1 MDPIKTVEPA
11 PGQPT
16 VLVVQADDVEVRDA
30 LRALALMPRAAEGKQ
45 RVVVVDSRHPTFS
58 TLDWDGVATV
68 LAHANV
74 LALTDVEARRVGFAP
89 AGDAELTR
97 LRRDGILVSD
107 IPKSTIRLAAAENE
121 ALAANTHIGP
131 WFREDDPDVVPGK
144 TQRRRARLATRARG
158 AKS

>member
-1 MDPIKTVEPA
+1 MDPIRNQRPNEDGVI
-11 PGQPT
+11 
-16 VLVVQADDVEVRDA
+16 VVQADDQQVRDA

-74 LALTDVEARRVGFAP
+74 LALTDIEARRVGFDP
-89 AGDAELTR
+89 AGDAELSR
-97 LRRDGILVSD
+97 LRRDGILVAD
-107 IPKSTIRLAAAENE
+107 IPKSTIRLAAADNA

-131 WFREDDPDVVPGK
+131 WSREDDPDLVPDK
-144 TQRRRARLATRARG
+144 TQRRRARLAARARR
-158 AKS
+158 ALA